1 MHRPNA
7 KQQTP
12 LGTLRRN
19 FWGTQADGRPL
30 KAGSTPRFHWKIAL
44 GVSPGTVLPFYGK
57 TVTPYKQALRT
68 LSGVVLSPVL
78 QKVSRRNFYGSAP
91 PGSKGVWLCFL

>member
-7 KQQTP
+7 KQPP
-12 LGTLRRN
+12 LEARRN
-19 FWGTQADGRPL
+19 RTQADGRPL
-30 KAGSTPRFHWKIAL
+30 KAGSTPLSLENSIK
-44 GVSPGTVLPFYGK
+44 GTVLPFYGK

-91 PGSKGVWLCFL
+91 PGSKGAWLCFL

>member
-1 MHRPNA
+1 MQNSKPPWELYVGTFGELRQMA
-7 KQQTP
+7 GLLKQVQH
-12 LGTLRRN
+12 
-19 FWGTQADGRPL
+19 
-30 KAGSTPRFHWKIAL
+30 RFHWKIAL